1 MLSRVARLEDLD
13 DGILD
18 GFLSGDAWMD
28 DWLENKSRRQIDHG
42 LCSVHVGIDDNGEA
56 VGFFTLSTCQIIP
69 ADVSRRERHG
79 FNNTA
84 FGALLIGELAV
95 RSDLRH
101 CGLGYGTKLLHHAIR
116 LACDI
121 SRDAGVSF
129 VVVDPLG
136 GDDDL
141 CRWYQHIGF
150 KAASGGGFRHYLSI
164 RAARE
169 MVEKLGKEY
178 FVF

>member
-1 MLSRVARLEDLD
+1 MLSKVSRLEDLD

-18 GFLSGDAWMD
+18 GFKSGNDWID
-28 DWLENKSRRQIDHG
+28 DWLANKSRRQIDHD
-42 LCSVHVGIDDNGEA
+42 LCMVHVGVDESGDPI
-56 VGFFTLSTCQIIP
+56 GFFTLSVCQIVP

-79 FNNTA
+79 FSKMS

-101 CGLGYGTKLLHHAIR
+101 CGMGYGTRLLRHAIH
-116 LACDI
+116 LGCDI

-129 VVVDPLG
+129 IVVDPLD
-136 GDDDL
+136 GDEDL

-150 KAASGGGFRHYLSI
+150 KAAAGGGSRHYLPI
-164 RAARE
+164 RTARE
-169 MVEKLGKEY
+169 IVAELGEDY
-178 FVF
+178 FAF